1 MKHYFTQTEAS
12 TLFQENDFG
21 RHLAFSL
28 SESNIDL
35 QQIVKINAFVK
46 VTSNEEWERANL
58 AFKQNLE
65 SIFDNGCPANC
76 LVAQASTTN
85 FYIDIEIIYLD
96 DLSQLSIQH
105 KQYQE
110 HCYTLVQ
117 YGDEKLL
124 FSGGITVPSSAQFL
138 LSVQKTFDFAEQLL
152 DHEEMNFSNIV
163 RQWNY
168 IENLLG
174 YEKQASQQLQRYQI
188 FNEVRSFYY
197 DPAIFKHGFPAAT
210 GIGCDTA
217 GITIDYIAGTNL
229 MVSPIKSP
237 IQQDAYKYTEK
248 VLEGDPLNST
258 NKRPPFFE
266 RAIFSTILDQDTIF
280 ISGTAA
286 IAGEE
291 TLESA
296 DISDQTKHT
305 IDNIKALITQT
316 NLQANGIDG
325 EAHSIFDTV
334 RVYVK
339 NEMDANHVEQ
349 LVKELLPAE
358 NYTFVLSD
366 VCRDNLLVEIE
377 GIVSLNS

>member
-1 MKHYFTQTEAS
+1 MKYYFTQTEAS
-12 TLFQENDFG
+12 TLFQKNDFG
-21 RHLAFSL
+21 RYLAFSL

-35 QQIVKINAFVK
+35 QQIIKINAF
-46 VTSNEEWERANL
+46 TTAITNEEWEKANF

-65 SIFDNGCPANC
+65 FIFDNGCPAHC
-76 LVAQASTTN
+76 LVAQPST
-85 FYIDIEIIYLD
+85 IDSLINIEIIYMD
-96 DLSQLSIQH
+96 DLSQSSIFH

-117 YGDEKLL
+117 KDDEKIL
-124 FSGGITVPSSAQFL
+124 FSGGITFPSSDQFL
-138 LSVQKTFDFAEQLL
+138 LSVQKAFDFAEQLL
-152 DHEEMNFSNIV
+152 DHEKMGFSNIV

-174 YEKQASQQLQRYQI
+174 YEKQANQQLQRYQI

-210 GIGCDTA
+210 GIGCESA
-217 GITIDYIAGTNL
+217 GITIDYIAGSNL
-229 MVSPIKSP
+229 TTSPIKSP
-237 IQQDAYKYTEK
+237 IQQDAYKYTEN
-248 VLEGDPLNST
+248 VLEGDPLNTT

-266 RAIFSTILDQDTIF
+266 RALYSTILDQDTIF

-296 DISDQTKHT
+296 DISDQTTHT

-316 NLQANGIDG
+316 NFQANGIKG
-325 EAHSIFDTV
+325 EAHHIFDMV
-334 RVYVK
+334 RVYIK
-339 NEMDANHVEQ
+339 NEMDANVVEQ
-349 LVKELLPAE
+349 LVKELLPAD
-358 NYTFVLSD
+358 NYTFVLAD